1 MSKHYALPTILRLIP
16 HDCLRELFDSLKIDH
31 SDLDWESQPKR
42 NVAKLV
48 EFINGLNLHKKE
60 KVHQTLRS
68 LITMGSEQAQTVL
81 REIGF
86 YEGDSEWAT
95 YMESEENLYRKLFY
109 TLQNY
114 RELYEKAQKLIK
126 PLNMSWAQ
134 KRENLKRAIP
144 HPDEE
149 QMETIKLCI
158 QKTYQKL
165 GLGDRCTVEWMEHDG
180 VFYLVAHPDDADED
194 ILYHDEQDCLQVGTC
209 HKTFEVCYALNSRNG
224 TSKLVAKGM
233 AKIKDELESGIYK
246 GLFNIPLPPME
257 RAVFNLA
264 PVMSPDFRLW
274 QDTEHLVVGRIRAIR
289 AKWNG
294 NEIVT
299 FEVNNNTEIHEAAA
313 QRGMAEALF
322 GLTPPK
328 VTSVVFDFTFT
339 DPVTKIQDVYSFTI
353 REPRYI
359 SMDIQNLEQERI
371 ILTIL
376 AKSGIITH
384 EPVRPTIEQ
393 NCSKRLSLHA
403 NRQDTIQYSAFSGQ
417 EVPASNA
424 LCGAGAN

>member
-1 MSKHYALPTILRLIP
+1 MSNHYALTTVLRLIP

-31 SDLDWESQPKR
+31 SDLDWESLPKR
-42 NVAKLV
+42 NVTKLV
-48 EFINGLNLHKKE
+48 EFINGLALSKKE

-68 LITMGSEQAQTVL
+68 LSIMGSNEAQFVL

-86 YEGDSEWAT
+86 YAGDSEWAT

-109 TLQNY
+109 TRQNY
-114 RELYEKAQKLIK
+114 RELYDKAQKLIK
-126 PLNMSWAQ
+126 PMNMSWAQ
-134 KRENLKRAIP
+134 KRENLIKTIP
-144 HPDEE
+144 HPDDV
-149 QMETIKLCI
+149 QMKTIKQCI
-158 QKTYQKL
+158 QKAYRKL
-165 GLGDRCTVEWMEHDG
+165 GLGDRCTVECMEHDG
-180 VFYLVAHPDDADED
+180 IFYLVAHPDDADED

-209 HKTFEVCYALNSRNG
+209 HKTFEVCYAHNSRNG

-233 AKIKDELESGIYK
+233 AKIKDELETGIYT
-246 GLFNIPLPPME
+246 GLFNAPLPPME

-264 PVMSPDFRLW
+264 LVMKSGFRLW

-289 AKWNG
+289 AKWEG
-294 NEIVT
+294 QQSVV
-299 FEVNNNTEIHEAAA
+299 FETIDNTEIHEAAV
-313 QRGMAEALF
+313 QRGMAALF
-322 GLTPPK
+322 EPNGPK

-339 DPVTKIQDVYSFTI
+339 DPVTRAKDVYSFTI

-376 AKSGIITH
+376 AKSGIINH

-393 NCSKRLSLHA
+393 SCSEGQSIHT
-403 NRQDTIQYSAFSGQ
+403 NRQDAFQYSAPNGKEVSSG
-417 EVPASNA
+417 SA